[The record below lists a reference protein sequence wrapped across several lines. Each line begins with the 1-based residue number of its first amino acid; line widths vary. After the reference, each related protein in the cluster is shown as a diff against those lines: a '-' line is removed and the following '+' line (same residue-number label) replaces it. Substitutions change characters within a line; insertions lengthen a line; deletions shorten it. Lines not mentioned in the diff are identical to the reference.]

1 MDIYVSEVAISE
13 MIGSFVGI
21 TSHIRV
27 EPNINI
33 LGGIYPLQESDSY
46 FGVINIFDFKV
57 SQSQYIIV

>member
-1 MDIYVSEVAISE
+1 MSEVAITE

-57 SQSQYIIV
+57 SQTL